1 MIELLTGWLGALKN
15 ADHVGITTQIYE
27 LVKKTEVNN
36 DMYKAGVAALAKA
49 IAKEDEAYKKTQK
62 DWAVEELKTVDAE
75 LDAYMKGI
83 RSIVAGY
90 AALPATVETTQMA
103 KELLQLWKEYD
114 FKLCNSYSAES
125 AKVVNMFQEVEAR
138 RKDAET
144 LGVWS
149 LFEKARELAV
159 QVQNLLGD
167 RFKELGSRVVGEL
180 LAARAA
186 TDVAIK
192 QLYMVV
198 GSMQAFESGET
209 VTAMARELRA
219 IEDYARVYYLKMPS
233 SSGDDT
239 PTDTPDGT
247 PDSGDTTPGGGS
259 SSGNTPPPAGGGD

>member
-36 DMYKAGVAALAKA
+36 DMYKAGVASLAKA

-62 DWAVEELKTVDAE
+62 DWVVEELKTVDAE

-219 IEDYARVYYLKMPS
+219 IEDYARVYYLRMPS

-239 PTDTPDGT
+239 PTDMPDG
-247 PDSGDTTPGGGS
+247 GDTTPGGGS